1 MADNN
6 REDDNNSTTST
17 EQVSVQM
24 DTRTEGEESLL
35 SPLPQTEDRNALLNR
50 ARTFLRSPD
59 VVHEDPT
66 TKRRFLT
73 DKGLKEDEIDGLMCE
88 LPPQLPPVPPRVYP
102 QPPPSNLPRLLL
114 GMTKILSWLTGGS
127 AVLIYIY
134 YRFLLPRITHSALA
148 RRSLKQHQVSLLKRL
163 NTSLAELKAS
173 QAETHAVLPAPSVSY
188 EPKEFAELHNLE
200 KFGIERDAPIE
211 VPEFTLLRCT
221 IEGLLAED
229 KKATKEELFALLEE
243 RFSWL
248 KTDEGLT
255 YENSLWETLTTNPC
269 FSESDE
275 NNRLVWTYTAPTP
288 PDPTPLLTS
297 LTSLKSSF
305 PPARTEPSAIQRTLD
320 TLADFTGYITTQTY
334 QLAAGSMRLH
344 AGHGYPTFGAPSQLT
359 PQQEEVKKE
368 IRALKGLVLNR
379 RTFAP
384 TAVRPTSYTPASAT
398 P

>member
-1 MADNN
+1 MVDDNREADNN
-6 REDDNNSTTST
+6 LTTT
-17 EQVSVQM
+17 ERVSVQT
-24 DTRTEGEESLL
+24 DTRTGGEEL
-35 SPLPQTEDRNALLNR
+35 SPSSPPQTQDRNALLDC
-50 ARTFLRSPD
+50 ARTFLKSPD

-73 DKGLKEDEIDGLMCE
+73 DKGLREDEIDGLMRE
-88 LPPQLPPVPPRVYP
+88 LPPRPPPVPPRVYP

-114 GMTKILSWLTGGS
+114 GLTKILSWLTGGS
-127 AVLIYIY
+127 AALIFIY
-134 YRFLLPRITHSALA
+134 YRFLLPRITHSAVA

-173 QAETHAVLPAPSVSY
+173 QAETHAVLPAPSASY
-188 EPKEFAELHNLE
+188 EPKQFAEFHKLE
-200 KFGIERDAPIE
+200 KLGIERDTPIE

-221 IEGLLAED
+221 IEGLLAEG

-255 YENSLWETLTTNPC
+255 YQNSLWEKLTTYPC

-305 PPARTEPSAIQRTLD
+305 PPARTEPSAIQRALD

-344 AGHGYPTFGAPSQLT
+344 AGHGYSTFGAPSQLT
-359 PQQEEVKKE
+359 PQQEEVKKD

-384 TAVRPTSYTPASAT
+384 TATRATSYTPASVT

>member
-1 MADNN
+1 MVDDNRESDNN
-6 REDDNNSTTST
+6 LTTT
-17 EQVSVQM
+17 ERVSVQT
-24 DTRTEGEESLL
+24 DTRTGGEEL
-35 SPLPQTEDRNALLNR
+35 SPSSPPQTQDRNALLDC
-50 ARTFLRSPD
+50 ARTFLKSPD

-73 DKGLKEDEIDGLMCE
+73 DKGLREDEIDGLM
-88 LPPQLPPVPPRVYP
+88 
-102 QPPPSNLPRLLL
+102 PSSTPTCTSASLSSASSVEFTTSPTWIDEDTLMANRRL
-114 GMTKILSWLTGGS
+114 
-127 AVLIYIY
+127 
-134 YRFLLPRITHSALA
+134 RRPHFHLLP
-148 RRSLKQHQVSLLKRL
+148 
-163 NTSLAELKAS
+163 ELKAS
-173 QAETHAVLPAPSVSY
+173 QAETHAVLPAPSASY
-188 EPKEFAELHNLE
+188 EPKQFAEFHKLE
-200 KFGIERDAPIE
+200 KLGIERDTPIE

-221 IEGLLAED
+221 IEGLLAEG

-255 YENSLWETLTTNPC
+255 YQNSLWEKLTTYPC

-305 PPARTEPSAIQRTLD
+305 PPARTEPSAIQRALD

-344 AGHGYPTFGAPSQLT
+344 AGHGYSTFGAPSQLT
-359 PQQEEVKKE
+359 PQQEEVKKD

-384 TAVRPTSYTPASAT
+384 TATRATSYTPASVT

>member
-1 MADNN
+1 MADN
-6 REDDNNSTTST
+6 REGDNNSTTT
-17 EQVSVQM
+17 EQASTQT
-24 DTRTEGEESLL
+24 DATTEREESPL
-35 SPLPQTEDRNALLNR
+35 SSSLQTEDRSALLNR

-59 VVHEDPT
+59 VIHEDPT

-73 DKGLKEDEIDGLMCE
+73 DKGLKEDEIDGLMRE
-88 LPPQLPPVPPRVYP
+88 LPLQPPPVPPRVYP

-114 GMTKILSWLTGGS
+114 GLTKILSWLTGGS
-127 AVLIYIY
+127 AILIFIY

-188 EPKEFAELHNLE
+188 EPKEFAELHDLE
-200 KFGIERDAPIE
+200 KLGIEKDAPIE

-221 IEGLLAED
+221 IEALLAEG

-243 RFSWL
+243 RFTWL
-248 KTDEGLT
+248 KTDEGFA
-255 YENSLWETLTTNPC
+255 YQNSLWETLTTNPC
-269 FSESDE
+269 FSETDE
-275 NNRLVWTYTAPTP
+275 NNRLVWTYTAPIA

-344 AGHGYPTFGAPSQLT
+344 AGHGYSTFGSPSQLT
-359 PQQEEVKKE
+359 PQQEQVKKE

-384 TAVRPTSYTPASAT
+384 TAVRPTSYTPAPA